1 PEDRRT
7 VILRPGVRRVETRG
21 VDIRAAH
28 FIAGRIEN
36 HHIHIRLPVW
46 ATIAAREIGYP
57 PDFQRGLQ
65 IHFPPDN
72 GVRVPTGMG
81 DGTSAPGL
89 VGVSI
94 NGQRSNGATV
104 NANLAGHSEYGSVR
118 MRSHEGANH
127 CYLRLA

>member
-1 PEDRRT
+1 
-7 VILRPGVRRVETRG
+7 
-21 VDIRAAH
+21 
-28 FIAGRIEN
+28 
-36 HHIHIRLPVW
+36 
-46 ATIAAREIGYP
+46 
-57 PDFQRGLQ
+57 
-65 IHFPPDN
+65 

-104 NANLAGHSEYGSVR
+104 NANLAGHAEYGSVR

-127 CYLRLA
+127 SYLRLASHGCAGQRIRDCQLVKPPIRFDDIPKREGVLFAATQVHSVRERN